1 MRMILLRGQAPK
13 GSDPLARREL
23 VVIPSERSESRD
35 LHFTICRSRIAAH
48 VAGLLLLSPALAAA
62 AQQPTFTPDHPNGI
76 YAAGEKIGWTATL
89 PKGTTAPGPYR
100 YTIRKF
106 GAESLSAGTLVLKNG
121 RGRIESSLA
130 EPAMLVVEVT
140 PPAGVASF
148 GNPSTG
154 GAGRVRLGAAVEP
167 TKIHPSEPK
176 PADFDAFW
184 AEKLALLDK
193 VPMSP
198 VVTPGESGVPGVEWS
213 TVKLNNV
220 NGSHV
225 YGQLAKPARE
235 GKFPALLM
243 MQWASP
249 PYPLQKS
256 WITGLAKD
264 GYLVLDVEPHDVPGD
279 MPQAFYDALPT
290 IIKQYNTIGQTSRD
304 DSYFLRMYLGDY
316 RAIEYLASRPDWDG
330 RTLVVMGTSM
340 GGQQSF
346 ATAGLDPR
354 VTHLIVNVPSG
365 ADVTAAL
372 HGRWPSYPN
381 WDVTRPDVL
390 TTARYFDTANFA
402 SRITAQSLVAMGF
415 IDDVSAPA
423 GVWSVFNQIR
433 GRKEA
438 APMPESPHNHLAT
451 PAQQHPFTAR
461 SAEWLD
467 AIVHGRDPMA
477 TSTVSSSSTSPS
489 AANAVSP
496 PDTKPVRDTGRPA
509 FFDDFTG
516 PALDRSHWS
525 VRITGQTVNEEQQAY
540 VDDTATVR
548 IVTGADAQG
557 ATNGALQIRARWKPG
572 HVTPEGNHFDM
583 ISGRLDSRDKVMF
596 TYGTASA
603 RMKLPAGAG
612 LWPAFWI
619 LGAGSWPATGEIDVM
634 ENVGDPKWVSA
645 AVHGPGYSGDTPL
658 VRRDTFPAGQDIA
671 GWHVY
676 SVDWRPDEMIFRVDD
691 REFYR
696 VTKAMVAPYGRW
708 AYDNPKYLI
717 LNLALGGGYPRGV
730 NGTKGPPYVGLP
742 DATVQKIRA
751 DSVSVLVDWVRVTQ

>member
-1 MRMILLRGQAPK
+1 MVRRRDFPAEVEQSGRFRTIAVLDPRSVVENAITRVLGRCPRLRVK
-13 GSDPLARREL
+13 
-23 VVIPSERSESRD
+23 
-35 LHFTICRSRIAAH
+35 HIAA
-48 VAGLLLLSPALAAA
+48 ALLLSPVPAA
-62 AQQPTFTPDHPNGI
+62 AQQPTFIPDHANGI

-89 PKGTTAPGPYR
+89 PRGTKAPGPYS

-106 GAESLSAGTLVLKNG
+106 GADSLSSGTLVLKNG
-121 RGRIESSLA
+121 RGRIETSLA
-130 EPAMLVVEVT
+130 EPAMLVVEVE
-140 PPAGVASF
+140 PPAGVEHF
-148 GNPSTG
+148 GNPGTG
-154 GAGRVRLGAAVEP
+154 GPGRVRLGAAVEP
-167 TKIHPSEPK
+167 TRIQPSEPK

-184 AEKLALLDK
+184 AAKLALLDK
-193 VPMSP
+193 VPMNP

-225 YGQLAKPARE
+225 YGQLAKPAHD

-279 MPQAFYDALPT
+279 MPQAFYDALPA

-330 RTLVVMGTSM
+330 RTMVVMGTSM

-354 VTHLIVNVPSG
+354 VTHLIVDVPSG

-372 HGRWPSYPN
+372 HERWPSYPN

-438 APMPESPHNHLAT
+438 APMPDSPHNHLAT

-467 AIVHGRDPMA
+467 AIVHGRDPMQ
-477 TSTVSSSSTSPS
+477 SSSAAPQLPSP
-489 AANAVSP
+489 AAP
-496 PDTKPVRDTGRPA
+496 QRTT
-509 FFDDFTG
+509 FFDDFSG
-516 PALDRSHWS
+516 PTLDRSHWS
-525 VRITGQTVNEEQQAY
+525 VRVTGQTVNEEQQAY

-548 IVTGADAQG
+548 IVTGAEAGG
-557 ATNGALQIRARWKPG
+557 AANGALQIRARWRPG
-572 HVTPEGNHFDM
+572 FVTPEGNHFDF

-603 RMKLPAGAG
+603 RMKLPAGDG

-619 LGAGSWPATGEIDVM
+619 LGAGPWPATGEIDVM
-634 ENVGDPKWVSA
+634 ENVGDPRWVSA
-645 AVHGPGYSGDTPL
+645 AVHGPGYSGNTPL
-658 VRRDTFPAGQDIA
+658 VRRDTFPAGQDIT

-676 SVDWRPDEMIFRVDD
+676 SVDWRPDAMIFRVDD

-742 DATVQKIRA
+742 DATVKKIRA
-751 DSVSVLVDWVRVTQ
+751 DSATVLVDWVRVTQSTAGSH